1 MSRAAGCAPAHGPT
15 CSDLCPPVV
24 TWGHPAARATCPI
37 GVSWATHGGTV
48 TFTGLGTRTRTS
60 LGTLPCRPQ
69 SRSRRPR
76 LVALTAGVAACA
88 GMPPVQLPQG
98 RFTLQTA
105 PVSPASETSQAAP
118 HPHGGPVPTGPPSPR
133 PVRIT
138 SGPGPAGWG
147 WAVRGRG
154 RCAPFSR
161 GTRVPWWRHPRPAAA
176 QDWVAGK
183 GSCASLRRSYREG
196 QLARTDRPALAAQ
209 RVGRQHLRSSRA
221 HVGLA
226 DSETSPRCRQ
236 PPPSPSNPGSTSS
249 PDSEVCS
256 AGVPPCRAPGDPGDP
271 ASQLPSCRWTPA
283 LPLPSRAP
291 LGSHEPSPS
300 LGPRA
305 GEGAASQ
312 SHVGRL
318 FSPFQ
323 MQSQACRG
331 AAPCALQ
338 VRVA

>member
-1 MSRAAGCAPAHGPT
+1 MLSSVPEPTATACRAHGRGRSV
-15 CSDLCPPVV
+15 C
-24 TWGHPAARATCPI
+24 WHAARPAPPGPVHSADGPCGP
-37 GVSWATHGGTV
+37 
-48 TFTGLGTRTRTS
+48 GLRDEPGST
-60 LGTLPCRPQ
+60 PP
-69 SRSRRPR
+69 SRRPGPHWSP
-76 LVALTAGVAACA
+76 L
-88 GMPPVQLPQG
+88 LP
-98 RFTLQTA
+98 
-105 PVSPASETSQAAP
+105 
-118 HPHGGPVPTGPPSPR
+118 

-176 QDWVAGK
+176 QDQAAGK

-221 HVGLA
+221 RVGLA

-271 ASQLPSCRWTPA
+271 ASQLPPCRWTPA

-291 LGSHEPSPS
+291 LGGHEPSPS

-312 SHVGRL
+312 SHAGRL

>member
-1 MSRAAGCAPAHGPT
+1 MPSSVPEPTATARRAHGRGRSV
-15 CSDLCPPVV
+15 C
-24 TWGHPAARATCPI
+24 WHAARPAPPGPVHSADGPCGP
-37 GVSWATHGGTV
+37 
-48 TFTGLGTRTRTS
+48 GLRDEPGST
-60 LGTLPCRPQ
+60 PP
-69 SRSRRPR
+69 SRRPGPHWSP
-76 LVALTAGVAACA
+76 L
-88 GMPPVQLPQG
+88 PP
-98 RFTLQTA
+98 
-105 PVSPASETSQAAP
+105 
-118 HPHGGPVPTGPPSPR
+118 

-154 RCAPFSR
+154 RCAPFSL

-176 QDWVAGK
+176 QDRAAGK

-221 HVGLA
+221 RVGLT

-271 ASQLPSCRWTPA
+271 ASQLPPCRWTPA

-291 LGSHEPSPS
+291 LGGHEPSPS

-305 GEGAASQ
+305 GEGAASP
-312 SHVGRL
+312 SHAGRL